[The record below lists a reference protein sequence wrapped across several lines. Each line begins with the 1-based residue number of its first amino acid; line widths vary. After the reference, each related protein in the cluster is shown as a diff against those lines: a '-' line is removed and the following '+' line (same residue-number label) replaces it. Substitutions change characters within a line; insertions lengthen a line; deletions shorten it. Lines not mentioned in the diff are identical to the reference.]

1 MKKFISVVLV
11 LIVIVIG
18 ASAYMLNLAT
28 STEIGEEIIIKSS
41 MNEEE
46 VNDFIRELQNDK
58 GTVELSSKECNS
70 ITNRLSEEIN
80 LSEGIKVESINSKI
94 QDGMVHIQVP
104 TEIKGKDVLLS
115 AKGSIETKGDKL
127 VIEVENLKSGKLELP
142 KDLIGD
148 KLNEI
153 LNDENIQ
160 IQGNTIEI
168 NFEKLPFDLKDI
180 EIKGDK
186 LLVNKK

>member
-11 LIVIVIG
+11 IIVIVIG
-18 ASAYMLNLAT
+18 VSVYLLNLAT

-41 MNEEE
+41 MKKEE
-46 VNDFIRELQNDK
+46 VTNLIMELQNEK
-58 GTVELSSKECNS
+58 GIVELSSKESNS
-70 ITNRLSEEIN
+70 ITNRLLEDITV
-80 LSEGIKVESINSKI
+80 SEGIKVDAINSKI
-94 QDGMVHIQVP
+94 ENGMVHIQVP
-104 TEIKGKDVLLS
+104 AEIKGKDVLLS
-115 AKGSIETKGDKL
+115 AKGTIESKGDKL
-127 VIEVENLKSGKLELP
+127 IIEVENLKSGKLELP